1 MAAHDAQTVRLR
13 GHRVLPAALQSA
25 ALQEFP
31 VLLRAQQE
39 LRAQRRPAWLH
50 WVVRREPR
58 VVALSVRRRG
68 ARSGSEVRRKERS
81 GFEAREQAAFGPR
94 SARGEFRARGVR
106 LGAALLEVVLLQAVH
121 LAWAVRRAVRRE
133 PAVQRGARREPF
145 VPVPSAARPAG
156 WLALPAPEEA
166 AWLQAEPDA
175 LPRAAGAAAVLPA
188 GLVAAA
194 ELRLAAR
201 PLAVREPGA
210 VHRPAAPGAAEV
222 QPAAALREL
231 PSAVDLLALPSAAA
245 FHAPSRDRAHP
256 ALARSEPETSA
267 HARLRLPIA
276 LP

>member
-1 MAAHDAQTVRLR
+1 
-13 GHRVLPAALQSA
+13 
-25 ALQEFP
+25 

-94 SARGEFRARGVR
+94 LARGEFRARGVR
-106 LGAALLEVVLLQAVH
+106 LRAVLLEVVR